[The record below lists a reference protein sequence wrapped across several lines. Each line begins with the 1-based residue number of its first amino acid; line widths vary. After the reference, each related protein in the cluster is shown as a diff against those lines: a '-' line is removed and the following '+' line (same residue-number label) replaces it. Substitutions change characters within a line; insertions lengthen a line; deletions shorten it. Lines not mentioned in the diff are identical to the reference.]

1 MKENGFDKYFEYL
14 NSMFSSRVTEEDK
27 FWEVCSTLSF
37 VMVGCL
43 LPPNGLTVTIQ
54 QFKSN
59 FTQAFLLSCNNYPK

>member
-1 MKENGFDKYFEYL
+1 VKENGFDKYFEYL

-43 LPPNGLTVTIQ
+43 LPGPTDRYDWI
-54 QFKSN
+54 
-59 FTQAFLLSCNNYPK
+59 AI

>member
-14 NSMFSSRVTEEDK
+14 NSMFSARVTEEDT

-43 LPPNGLTVTIQ
+43 LPPNGLTGAVGENKHQSRAGVEQDRI
-54 QFKSN
+54 
-59 FTQAFLLSCNNYPK
+59 

>member
-43 LPPNGLTVTIQ
+43 LPPNGLTGAVGGNKLQSRAGVEQDRI
-54 QFKSN
+54 
-59 FTQAFLLSCNNYPK
+59 

>member
-14 NSMFSSRVTEEDK
+14 NSMFSARVTEEDQ

-43 LPPNGLTVTIQ
+43 LPSSRTL
-54 QFKSN
+54 
-59 FTQAFLLSCNNYPK
+59 